1 MRLCQSLIRMDLRVT
16 GEIVEVFEVEADV
29 PSQGGYDSLRF
40 RVELIADQEK
50 PDRVMARIWR
60 KEFYRR

>member
-1 MRLCQSLIRMDLRVT
+1 MDLRVT